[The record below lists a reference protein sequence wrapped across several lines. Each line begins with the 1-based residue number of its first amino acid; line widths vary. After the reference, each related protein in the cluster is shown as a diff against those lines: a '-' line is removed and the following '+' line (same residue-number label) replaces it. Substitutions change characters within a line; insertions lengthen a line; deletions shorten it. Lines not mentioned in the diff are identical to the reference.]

1 MLARNNIPPIHP
13 RQGLTCDRPLRGG
26 DERVFNRHRFRKL
39 LPLRK
44 RCVIEGAFRR
54 RIGNPAVSRN
64 QVLPVH
70 LPLRCS
76 QTNQHF
82 PGGSSNFPELQ
93 IHGRR
98 GAAAKRPHI
107 KRSEFGV
114 AHDHFDLAG

>member
-1 MLARNNIPPIHP
+1 M
-13 RQGLTCDRPLRGG
+13 TCDRPLRGG
-26 DERVFNRHRFRKL
+26 NKRAFCRDRFRKL

-44 RCVIEGAFRR
+44 RCVIKGPFRR
-54 RIGNPAVSRN
+54 GISDPAVSSN

-70 LPLRCS
+70 LPLRGC

-93 IHGRR
+93 IHGRG

-107 KRSEFGV
+107 KRSEFGI
-114 AHDHFDLAG
+114 AHDHFNLAG